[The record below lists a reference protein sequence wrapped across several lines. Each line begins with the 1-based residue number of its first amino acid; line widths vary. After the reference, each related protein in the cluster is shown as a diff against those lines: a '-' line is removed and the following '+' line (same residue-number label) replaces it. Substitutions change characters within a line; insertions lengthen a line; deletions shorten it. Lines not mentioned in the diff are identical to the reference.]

1 MHLPE
6 LAGGTCLLLLTAVNA
21 PVSPWISRKIVHM
34 GVGTLLLNADISD
47 PSVVSGIYTA
57 GAGVIGG
64 LTVTNGI
71 KHISDGR
78 RTDGIVKDIGI
89 FSYVASCCLCLVLSV
104 PYSEMSP
111 LFYADPA
118 GAIIGRTI
126 ESPKIWEN
134 KTILGTGAVFGTALV
149 TTNGSIEEKI
159 SASLLIAMIELFGGK
174 IDNLLI
180 AFFLIIKYIIQNHLY
195 ILYIIKY
202 IMQNHY

>member
-6 LAGGTCLLLLTAVNA
+6 LAGGTGLLLFTTVNA

-47 PSVVSGIYTA
+47 PNVVTGIYIT
-57 GAGVIGG
+57 GASVIGG
-64 LTVTNGI
+64 LIATNGI

-78 RTDGIVKDIGI
+78 ITDGIVKDIGI
-89 FSYVASCCLCLVLSV
+89 FSYIASCCFCIALLV
-104 PYSEMSP
+104 PYSELSP

-118 GAIIGRTI
+118 GEIIGRTI
-126 ESPKIWEN
+126 RSPKIWEN
-134 KTILGTGAVFGTALV
+134 KTISGTSAVFGTSLA
-149 TTNGSIEEKI
+149 TTSGSIEEK
-159 SASLLIAMIELFGGK
+159 LLVSIIITMIELFGGK

-180 AFFLIIKYIIQNHLY
+180 GFFLIIKYIIQNHLY

>member
-6 LAGGTCLLLLTAVNA
+6 LAGGTGLLLLTATNA
-21 PVSPWISRKIVHM
+21 PISPWISRKIVHM

-47 PSVVSGIYTA
+47 PTVVAGIFTA
-57 GAGVIGG
+57 GAGVLGG
-64 LTVTNGI
+64 LTATNGI

-89 FSYVASCCLCLVLSV
+89 FGYVASCCLCLALSV

-126 ESPKIWEN
+126 DSPKIWEN
-134 KTILGTGAVFGTALV
+134 KTIAGTGAVLGTAFL
-149 TTNGSIEEKI
+149 TTNGDIPEKLAVSI
-159 SASLLIAMIELFGGK
+159 LIAMIELFGGK
-174 IDNLLI
+174 IDNSLI
-180 AFFLIIKYIIQNHLY
+180 AFFLIAKYIVETHN
-195 ILYIIKY
+195 
-202 IMQNHY
+202 

>member
-6 LAGGTCLLLLTAVNA
+6 LAGGTGLLLLTAINA
-21 PVSPWISRKIVHM
+21 PVSPWISRKIVHV

-57 GAGVIGG
+57 GASVIGG

-89 FSYVASCCLCLVLSV
+89 FGYVASCCLCLVLSV

-134 KTILGTGAVFGTALV
+134 KTIAGTGAVFGTAFVTSTGDIPEKLV
-149 TTNGSIEEKI
+149 VSI
-159 SASLLIAMIELFGGK
+159 LIAMIELFGGK

-180 AFFLIIKYIIQNHLY
+180 SFFLIAKYILETN
-195 ILYIIKY
+195 
-202 IMQNHY
+202 N